1 MILPAVILFF
11 IAAYSAGWL
20 VSDKILK
27 IQWRHQVPAFLVN
40 LVLGMNFLALLVL
53 AGGTMNVLS
62 PAVIWT
68 LLVILSVPGIIRSK
82 LIIGYITAYINR
94 NRLFTV
100 IMCLMGI
107 YATGS
112 ALCFPYC
119 WDELTYHVSLPLRWI
134 QAGGVPVFM
143 DNPYSAFPS
152 LPHLLF
158 RLTIEIGGIKTPRV
172 LCLAAYMIFFFS
184 VYWIIRSYGSRYK
197 VMLCFVVFVLSP
209 IFVTMMRE
217 AYVEPFMLMNLT
229 AAVLVL
235 KGTSVI
241 QIEKTANVFLL
252 CGILAAGA
260 AAVKLT
266 GLGIAAVIFI
276 LAMTY
281 PVTELKKK
289 VHICAC
295 SMCDRGGNF
304 CFTFLLEA
312 VLLYRKSILS
322 IFVRGVFRR
331 SQSIG
336 GKQVPLR
343 DGIQPFRRNGYWRI
357 FYISGTAMLVW

>member
-134 QAGGVPVFM
+134 QAGGVPYLTKWKPLRKLWCTAM
-143 DNPYSAFPS
+143 EWS
-152 LPHLLF
+152 L
-158 RLTIEIGGIKTPRV
+158 T
-172 LCLAAYMIFFFS
+172 
-184 VYWIIRSYGSRYK
+184 
-197 VMLCFVVFVLSP
+197 
-209 IFVTMMRE
+209 
-217 AYVEPFMLMNLT
+217 
-229 AAVLVL
+229 
-235 KGTSVI
+235 
-241 QIEKTANVFLL
+241 
-252 CGILAAGA
+252 
-260 AAVKLT
+260 
-266 GLGIAAVIFI
+266 
-276 LAMTY
+276 
-281 PVTELKKK
+281 
-289 VHICAC
+289 
-295 SMCDRGGNF
+295 
-304 CFTFLLEA
+304 
-312 VLLYRKSILS
+312 
-322 IFVRGVFRR
+322 RR
-331 SQSIG
+331 SG
-336 GKQVPLR
+336 LP
-343 DGIQPFRRNGYWRI
+343 PWATMRRPSR
-357 FYISGTAMLVW
+357 SA